1 MSSNLA
7 RLTIPDGVAGNIS
20 EFESDVLSSNLSP
33 VADVV
38 FSLSGKAAH
47 CECEEQGSIPGD
59 NQRWLIVQ
67 RIRMLCYERRDE
79 SSNLSKP
86 TKWMN
91 SLMEKQFP
99 SKE

>member
-1 MSSNLA
+1 MSSNLT

-59 NQRWLIVQ
+59 NQIMAYSSTDKNAVLRTQ
-67 RIRMLCYERRDE
+67 R
-79 SSNLSKP
+79 
-86 TKWMN
+86 
-91 SLMEKQFP
+91 
-99 SKE
+99 